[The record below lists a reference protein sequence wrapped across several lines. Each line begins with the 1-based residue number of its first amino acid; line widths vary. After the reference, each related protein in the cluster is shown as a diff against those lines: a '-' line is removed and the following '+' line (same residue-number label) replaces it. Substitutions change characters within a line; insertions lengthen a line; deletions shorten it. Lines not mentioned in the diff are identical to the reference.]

1 MATRKSK
8 SEVDATEVKMGL
20 DKESSTDTN
29 ADQKK
34 EERIKPV
41 DIDMHQYI
49 AVINGFNGMLDY
61 WSKRTGEIIHW
72 DSFGEEQYVELID
85 LQMAKGTARKFFE
98 NNWFQ
103 FKEEDEWVI
112 DFIGV
117 RQYYKNSITKEEFD
131 QIVARPADEVEQ
143 IISKL
148 PKGQKDIYAVYAR
161 ERIEDGTIDSR
172 KVIAALERALEVQF
186 NER

>member
-1 MATRKSK
+1 MATRKAK
-8 SEVDATEVKMGL
+8 LVDGAPNVKTEPVT
-20 DKESSTDTN
+20 EP
-29 ADQKK
+29 AK
-34 EERIKPV
+34 EERVKPSDV
-41 DIDMHQYI
+41 DMHQYI
-49 AVINGFNGMLDY
+49 AVTNGFNGMLDY

-72 DSFGEEQYVELID
+72 EKFGDEQYVELID

-103 FKEEDEWVI
+103 FKEEDDWVI

-117 RQYYKNSITKEEFD
+117 RQYYKNSITKDEFD
-131 QIVARPADEVEQ
+131 QIVSLPANEVEQ

-148 PKGQKDIYAVYAR
+148 PKGQKDIYAMYAR

-172 KVIAALERALEVQF
+172 RVIAALERALEVQL